1 MTGFPGG
8 SAIKNPPAN
17 AEDEGW
23 ILGWDPNS
31 EKTTT
36 TTKTLLGRILM
47 VFRIDFQTYNS
58 RLVTPRL
65 PANSIL
71 LPG

>member
-36 TTKTLLGRILM
+36 TTTKPFLVEFSWFSELI
-47 VFRIDFQTYNS
+47 S
-58 RLVTPRL
+58 RLTTPD
-65 PANSIL
+65 S
-71 LPG
+71 

>member
-31 EKTTT
+31 EKTP
-36 TTKTLLGRILM
+36 TTKKNPFLVEFSWFSELI
-47 VFRIDFQTYNS
+47 S
-58 RLVTPRL
+58 RLTTPD
-65 PANSIL
+65 S
-71 LPG
+71 

>member
-31 EKTTT
+31 EKKTTTT
-36 TTKTLLGRILM
+36 TTKPFLVEFSWFSELI
-47 VFRIDFQTYNS
+47 S
-58 RLVTPRL
+58 RLTTPD
-65 PANSIL
+65 S
-71 LPG
+71 

>member
-1 MTGFPGG
+1 MTGLPGG

-31 EKTTT
+31 DKT
-36 TTKTLLGRILM
+36 KNNLLGRSLM

-58 RLVTPRL
+58 RLLSPRLEFL
-65 PANSIL
+65 PANSIF